1 MRKYQVRFRGGITEK
16 EHCYLVGILP
26 DTSDG
31 RKLGLD
37 QRIINPM
44 LPDEETTK
52 VNQCVANILQ
62 YWRDG
67 EEEKLTQLVFCDIS
81 TPKATPS
88 QRAAKASPGTLDSP
102 EIHALESAISL
113 EESAETPFTVYED
126 VRQKL
131 IDAGMPPEQIAF
143 IHDANTEVKK
153 RELFAKVRSG
163 QVRVLMGSTA
173 KMGAGTNVQDR
184 LVALHD
190 LDCPWRPRDLTQ
202 RKGRIERQGNQ
213 NKLVHVCRYVTEGTF
228 DAYLWQTVENK
239 QKFISQIMTSK
250 SPVRSCEDVDATALS
265 FAEIKALCAGDP
277 RIKERM
283 DLDIEVSKLK
293 IMKAD
298 HNSKQFRLEDS
309 LLKYFPEKIEEH
321 KGFVR
326 GLDADMQTLAAHPL
340 PAEGFVGMEIRG
352 DRLTDKEN
360 AGAALL
366 DTCKEV
372 KGKDPVQIGSY
383 RGFTMSVAFDSMWKT
398 YTLTLKGQMT
408 HRVEL
413 GSDARGNLVR
423 IENALDKM
431 PERLHSVQEQL
442 ENLYN
447 QQAAAKAEVG
457 KPFPQEQELAAKT
470 ARLIELDME
479 LNLDGK
485 GQPQP
490 EQAIAKSARPSVLDR
505 LKAPPVH
512 GAPEKPHK
520 KEMEAR

>member
-1 MRKYQVRFRGGITEK
+1 MLEVKHLTIRSK
-16 EHCYLVGILP
+16 ENQPLVQDISFSLIPGQPLGLTGASGSGKTTIIKAVMGILP
-26 DTSDG
+26 YGCVIEEGEILLDG
-31 RKLGLD
+31 K
-37 QRIINPM
+37 
-44 LPDEETTK
+44 
-52 VNQCVANILQ
+52 
-62 YWRDG
+62 
-67 EEEKLTQLVFCDIS
+67 
-81 TPKATPS
+81 
-88 QRAAKASPGTLDSP
+88 
-102 EIHALESAISL
+102 SL
-113 EESAETPFTVYED
+113 ERLPAQKRREYCGTVLGFIPQSPMTAFDPHMKIGAQMVQTFCLRLNLPRNKAQALAREQLQAVNLEDTERILSAFPN
-126 VRQKL
+126 QL
-131 IDAGMPPEQIAF
+131 SGGMLQRVSIAF

-340 PAEGFVGMEIRG
+340 PAEGFVSMEIRG

-398 YTLTLKGQMT
+398 YTLPDKGG
-408 HRVEL
+408 VEQ
-413 GSDARGNLVR
+413 RF
-423 IENALDKM
+423 
-431 PERLHSVQEQL
+431 RL
-442 ENLYN
+442 
-447 QQAAAKAEVG
+447 
-457 KPFPQEQELAAKT
+457 
-470 ARLIELDME
+470 
-479 LNLDGK
+479 
-485 GQPQP
+485 
-490 EQAIAKSARPSVLDR
+490 
-505 LKAPPVH
+505 
-512 GAPEKPHK
+512 
-520 KEMEAR
+520 